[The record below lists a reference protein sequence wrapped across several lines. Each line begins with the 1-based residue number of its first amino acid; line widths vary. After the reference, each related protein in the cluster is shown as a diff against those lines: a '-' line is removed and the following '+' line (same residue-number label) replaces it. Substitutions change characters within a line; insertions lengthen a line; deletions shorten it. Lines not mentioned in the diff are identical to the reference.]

1 MSRGIFV
8 SLLVCVVML
17 VFMSSF
23 SDCRASSSFSKQKPG
38 ALEVLEDVLSESTDS
53 LGRTIRVVEFK
64 LPTQGHH
71 NQYLP
76 PHLAMQLRVHITRAL
91 LDLGFH
97 AVPISI
103 WEHGQSLSLLTYHH
117 SAQGAAETDVLLAL
131 RMLCYEA
138 LLMNRPRLLPNNPD
152 ARVSAQTPDYGAEY
166 PQFEHNG
173 HVWVVSDERPNDHS
187 MGSFQSDGKG
197 NIIRGTWQMR
207 QQEFA
212 WFALA

>member
-1 MSRGIFV
+1 
-8 SLLVCVVML
+8 
-17 VFMSSF
+17 
-23 SDCRASSSFSKQKPG
+23 
-38 ALEVLEDVLSESTDS
+38 
-53 LGRTIRVVEFK
+53 
-64 LPTQGHH
+64 
-71 NQYLP
+71 
-76 PHLAMQLRVHITRAL
+76 
-91 LDLGFH
+91 
-97 AVPISI
+97 
-103 WEHGQSLSLLTYHH
+103 
-117 SAQGAAETDVLLAL
+117 
-131 RMLCYEA
+131 
-138 LLMNRPRLLPNNPD
+138 MNRPRLLPNNPD